1 VRPCRKKL
9 AVLFA
14 AVAAVGCTP
23 NQRILNSAN
32 ERPPDPSSIQ
42 SSGTVQPAKIE
53 DDIAAMQTADF
64 NFVYVFRRT
73 DGGEIDADDRAFMNA
88 NIPYEINRKK
98 ISDGGRALV
107 IGSNFRLPAE
117 NFKALRERF
126 AFEDYSK
133 PESEIMPSNNSAN
146 K

>member
-1 VRPCRKKL
+1 MNSFRKKW
-9 AVLFA
+9 AIVFA
-14 AVAAVGCTP
+14 AVTAVGCTP

-32 ERPPDPSSIQ
+32 ERPPEPSSIK
-42 SSGTVQPAKIE
+42 SAGTAQPAKIE

-64 NFVYVFRRT
+64 NFVYVFRRK
-73 DGGEIDADDRAFMNA
+73 DGGELDPDDRAFMSG

-107 IGSNFRLPAE
+107 IGSNFLLPAE

-133 PESEIMPSNNSAN
+133 PENEIMPSNAPTN

>member
-1 VRPCRKKL
+1 MFRNWVI
-9 AVLFA
+9 VISSA
-14 AVAAVGCTP
+14 AFLGCMP

-32 ERPPDPSSIQ
+32 ERPPEPSSIN
-42 SSGTVQPAKIE
+42 STGTVQPAKIE

-73 DGGEIDADDRAFMNA
+73 DGGEIDADDRAFMSA

-98 ISDGGRALV
+98 ISDSGRALV

-133 PESEIMPSNNSAN
+133 PESEIMPSNNTAN

>member
-1 VRPCRKKL
+1 
-9 AVLFA
+9 
-14 AVAAVGCTP
+14 
-23 NQRILNSAN
+23 
-32 ERPPDPSSIQ
+32 
-42 SSGTVQPAKIE
+42 
-53 DDIAAMQTADF
+53 MQTADF
-64 NFVYVFRRT
+64 NFVYVFRRN
-73 DGGEIDADDRAFMNA
+73 DGGELDPDDRAFMSS

>member
-1 VRPCRKKL
+1 
-9 AVLFA
+9 
-14 AVAAVGCTP
+14 
-23 NQRILNSAN
+23 
-32 ERPPDPSSIQ
+32 
-42 SSGTVQPAKIE
+42 
-53 DDIAAMQTADF
+53 MQTADF

-73 DGGEIDADDRAFMNA
+73 DGGEIDADDRAFMSA

-117 NFKALRERF
+117 NFKALRDRF

-133 PESEIMPSNNSAN
+133 RESEIMPSNNTAN

>member
-1 VRPCRKKL
+1 MFRNWVI
-9 AVLFA
+9 VVSA
-14 AVAAVGCTP
+14 AAFLGCTP
-23 NQRILNSAN
+23 NQRFLNSAN
-32 ERPPDPSSIQ
+32 ERPPEPSSIN
-42 SSGTVQPAKIE
+42 STGTVQPAKIE

-73 DGGEIDADDRAFMNA
+73 DGGEIDADDRAFMSA

-98 ISDGGRALV
+98 ISDSGRALV

-133 PESEIMPSNNSAN
+133 PESEIMPSNNTAN